1 MDQSAETIKNQ
12 NIVAVV
18 DDDPA
23 VRSSLKFSLEIDG
36 LAVRAFAAGEEL
48 IESIGSEPICC
59 FVIEYRLQDMSGLD
73 LADRLRQSGERA
85 PIIML
90 ASHPNR
96 ILRRQASQRNISII
110 EKPLIGNA
118 LTDAL
123 RQLLV

>member
-1 MDQSAETIKNQ
+1 MDQSVELVRNL
-12 NIVAVV
+12 NVVAVV

-23 VRSSLKFSLEIDG
+23 VRNSLKFSLETEG
-36 LAVRAFAAGEEL
+36 LAVRAFAAAEEL
-48 IESIGSEPICC
+48 IESIESEPICC
-59 FVIEYRLQDMSGLD
+59 FVIEYRLQDMNGLD
-73 LADRLRQSGERA
+73 LADRLRQSGVRA

-90 ASHPNR
+90 ASHPNNV
-96 ILRRQASQRNISII
+96 LRQQAAQRSIPII

>member
-1 MDQSAETIKNQ
+1 MDRSVETTGSLNV
-12 NIVAVV
+12 VAVV

-23 VRSSLKFSLEIDG
+23 VRDSLKFSLEIEG

-48 IESIGSEPICC
+48 IESIGNEPICC
-59 FVIEYRLQDMSGLD
+59 FVIEYRLQDINGLD
-73 LADRLRQSGERA
+73 LADRLRQSGVRA

-96 ILRRQASQRNISII
+96 MLRRQAAQRNIPIV

-118 LTDAL
+118 LTDTL
-123 RQLLV
+123 RQLLI

>member
-1 MDQSAETIKNQ
+1 MDQSVETNRSL
-12 NIVAVV
+12 NVVAVV

-23 VRSSLKFSLEIDG
+23 VRNSLKFSLETDG
-36 LAVRAFAAGEEL
+36 LTVRAFAAGEEL
-48 IESIGSEPICC
+48 IESIGNEPICC
-59 FVIEYRLQDMSGLD
+59 FVIEHRLQDINGLD
-73 LADRLRQSGERA
+73 LADRLRQNGVSA

-96 ILRRQASQRNISII
+96 ILRRQAAQRNIPIV

-118 LTDAL
+118 LTDTL

>member
-1 MDQSAETIKNQ
+1 MDPSVDTNKTLRVI
-12 NIVAVV
+12 AVV

-23 VRSSLKFSLEIDG
+23 VRNSLKFSLETEG
-36 LAVRAFAAGEEL
+36 LAVRAFAAGQEL
-48 IESIGSEPICC
+48 IEAIGDEPICC
-59 FVIEYRLQDMSGLD
+59 FVIEFRLQDMDGLT
-73 LADRLRQSGERA
+73 LVDRLRLDGVHA

-96 ILRRQASQRNISII
+96 MLRRNAAQRNIPII

-123 RQLLV
+123 RERLV

>member
-1 MDQSAETIKNQ
+1 MDQSVETARNL

-23 VRSSLKFSLEIDG
+23 VRNSLKFSLETEG

-48 IESIGSEPICC
+48 IESIDSEPICC
-59 FVIEYRLQDMSGLD
+59 FVIEYRLQDMNGLD
-73 LADRLRQSGERA
+73 LADRLRQGGVYA

-90 ASHPNR
+90 ASHPNKL
-96 ILRRQASQRNISII
+96 LRRQAAQRSIPII